1 VALHEGISVTD
12 ALVGFAAVFVL
23 ALLRIPLAFAMGLVG
38 FVGLGLLRGW
48 APTMA
53 NAAQVVYDTGFAYT
67 LSVVPLFILM
77 GNFVARAGLA
87 HELFRAAYAFI
98 GHVRGGLAHAAVLAC
113 AGFGAICGSS
123 IATAATMSKVAYP
136 PMKQL
141 GYADHLSTGVI
152 AAGGTL
158 GIMIPPSTIMV
169 IYGIVTETNIGK
181 LFAAGILPGLMC
193 AALLMAGVAW
203 ITWRDPAAG
212 PAGARTPW
220 PERWAALRG
229 IWGVALLVVVVL
241 GGIYGGVFTATEGA
255 GIGASGAFFFALARR
270 ALTPRVLVDVLVESA
285 RTTAMLFTILIAAM
299 LFSSFVNFTSMP
311 ADLKDWILHQG
322 LSPLMVVG
330 AMMVIYVLLGT
341 IMEELSMVLLT
352 IPVFF
357 PIVTGLGFDPVWFGV
372 LIVLVVQIGLISPP
386 VGMNLFVLNALLK
399 GVTLREIFRG
409 VWLFVLMLVLALVVV
424 LEFQPL
430 SLWLPSM
437 MR

>member
-1 VALHEGISVTD
+1 
-12 ALVGFAAVFVL
+12 
-23 ALLRIPLAFAMGLVG
+23 
-38 FVGLGLLRGW
+38 
-48 APTMA
+48 
-53 NAAQVVYDTGFAYT
+53 
-67 LSVVPLFILM
+67 
-77 GNFVARAGLA
+77 
-87 HELFRAAYAFI
+87 
-98 GHVRGGLAHAAVLAC
+98 VLAC

-136 PMKQL
+136 PMKKL
-141 GYADHLSTGVI
+141 GYADYLSTGVI

-158 GIMIPPSTIMV
+158 GIMIPPSTILV
-169 IYGIVTETNIGK
+169 IYGIVTETHIGK
-181 LFAAGILPGLMC
+181 LFAAGVLPGLLC
-193 AALLMAGVAW
+193 AGLLMACVAW

-220 PERWAALRG
+220 PQRWRALRD

-270 ALTPRVLVDVLVESA
+270 ALGWRMLYEVLLESA

-299 LFSSFVNFTSMP
+299 LFSSFVNFTTMP
-311 ADLKDWILHQG
+311 GDLRDWILHLG
-322 LSPLMVVG
+322 LPPLAVVG
-330 AMMVIYVLLGT
+330 AMMLVYVLLGT

-386 VGMNLFVLNALLK
+386 VGMNLFVLGALLK
-399 GVTLREIFRG
+399 DVPLSTIFRG
-409 VWLFVLMLVLALVVV
+409 VWLFVLALCVALVVV
-424 LEFQPL
+424 LEVQPL
-430 SLWLPSM
+430 ALWLPSF